1 MGGDALLVGRV
12 EGEGHHVHKGMV
24 ERVEGQV
31 PVSRGQASHH
41 FLGVEAPVA
50 AHGALERAHVV
61 VDDGQGLAQVLLA
74 RVGRHELRPP
84 RDAAPHGALA
94 VAHLNVVALAVGRL
108 HMDELAVGHLLELEP
123 VARTRLLE
131 LGEGAFKLLEDH
143 TAPLSR
149 NTVIKSREISDILPY
164 RARNAP
170 KSFPKA
176 QFRPET
182 GHQAV
187 KSRISSGKPQ
197 RSVKYREKFL
207 NSLPYSAH
215 PDAKNLCSMG
225 APSQRRGSIA
235 LAAPV
240 SPAAEREIPH
250 KAPVETVRVLPCVY
264 HLANHDNVIDL
275 QARRAAPPRL
285 NARVEGTT
293 L

>member
-1 MGGDALLVGRV
+1 
-12 EGEGHHVHKGMV
+12 
-24 ERVEGQV
+24 
-31 PVSRGQASHH
+31 
-41 FLGVEAPVA
+41 
-50 AHGALERAHVV
+50 
-61 VDDGQGLAQVLLA
+61 
-74 RVGRHELRPP
+74 
-84 RDAAPHGALA
+84 
-94 VAHLNVVALAVGRL
+94 
-108 HMDELAVGHLLELEP
+108 MDELAVGHLLELEP